1 MYSYPLYLHFAEK
14 MKDNKKQR
22 IINMIKIGIVG
33 TRGLSVFDAIKN
45 NSDDAKVVAICDIS
59 EESLAFAVDYM
70 KDDSIKTYRV
80 YEDMLEKADIDAV
93 VVSTPMQC
101 HVPQAILALQAG
113 KHVMCEVTAAVTMDE
128 LWWLIE
134 NVEKSGKIYMYA
146 ENYCY
151 MPDLVLVREMAKAG
165 YFGELYYGEGEYTHE
180 ISNLCTFNGKPTR
193 RSYWQ
198 MGTRGT
204 FFPTHS
210 LGPIMQCFEN
220 DRIVSIS
227 SFSSGNHNSFGLRN
241 DDVNQTF
248 CQLESGK
255 LVKIRVDTLS
265 PRPHL
270 TNYYQIQGTKGCYE
284 APRGLGDV
292 AKIAIATDDDPEGFK
307 EWKPLSDYKHLLP
320 ERYLLGEGDNAGHG
334 GGDFY
339 IVADFINAIK
349 SGIQPELNVYKAAEW
364 TSVALLSQLS
374 VTNGNRTMDVP
385 NFRKNMPWEEKR
397 IKL

>member
-1 MYSYPLYLHFAEK
+1 
-14 MKDNKKQR
+14 
-22 IINMIKIGIVG
+22 MIKIGIVG

-45 NSDDAKVVAICDIS
+45 SPADARVVAICDIS
-59 EESLAFAVDYM
+59 EESLAFAMDYM

-151 MPDLVLVREMAKAG
+151 MPDLVLVREMAKKG

-180 ISNLCTFNGKPTR
+180 IPNLCTFNGKPTWR
-193 RSYWQ
+193 AYWQ

-204 FFPTHS
+204 FYPTHS
-210 LGPIMQCFEN
+210 LGPVMQCFDD

-227 SFSSGNHNSFGLRN
+227 SFSSGNHNPYGLRN
-241 DDVNQTF
+241 DDVNQTL

-292 AKIAIATDDDPEGFK
+292 AKIAFATDENPDGYK

-320 ERYLLGEGDNAGHG
+320 ERYKLGEGDNAGHG
-334 GGDFY
+334 GGDYY

-349 SGIQPELNVYKAAEW
+349 TGIQPELNVYKAAEW
-364 TSVALLSQLS
+364 TSVGLLSQLS
-374 VTNGNRTMDVP
+374 VTNGGRIMEVP